1 MNANVGSGI
10 GVRDGVGAGVA
21 LGAVVVAA
29 GVGDAVAVG
38 VGEACVAAGAHPAA
52 MNKTRTKASRFIR
65 ESIYLTDDGR
75 IRGVP
80 AKAYECA
87 TRYVH

>member
-29 GVGDAVAVG
+29 GLGDAVAVG
-38 VGEACVAAGAHPAA
+38 VGEACVAAGTHAAA
-52 MNKTRTKASRFIR
+52 MKKRRTKESRFME
-65 ESIYLTDDGR
+65 ESIYVR
-75 IRGVP
+75 
-80 AKAYECA
+80 
-87 TRYVH
+87 